1 MGMTTAQCMDV
12 LIEAG
17 LYRFGGLYD
26 EKAAVTDVT
35 YDSKE
40 TKEGTLF
47 FCKGA
52 AFKPAYLEEAV
63 RRGAVCYVSEEAY
76 PDVLCSHLIVSD
88 VRRAMAVLGAAFY
101 GHADR
106 ALDLIGITGTKG
118 KSTTAYYI
126 KYILDEYAAERG
138 EKPCGIISSIDTYD
152 GKVLEESHLTTP
164 EALVL
169 HRHFANA
176 RDCGLSRMVM
186 EVSSQALKYDRVL
199 GVSYRAGVFLNISED
214 HISPVEHRDFE
225 DYFSSKLK
233 LFSQSQT
240 AYINMDSDHAQRI
253 AEAAKAARKVVTFGK
268 RPEADFY
275 GYQIRKEDGE
285 IRFRIRC
292 AQFDAPFAL
301 TMPGLFNVEN
311 ALVAVAVCAERD
323 IPLAVMQRG
332 LYKARSSGRMEM
344 HASADGKK
352 IAIVDY
358 AHNKLSFEKLFSA
371 MRAEYPGWHIYA
383 VYGCPGGK
391 AYNRRVELGE
401 IAGKYSDA
409 VYLTMEDPGK
419 EDTHL
424 ISLEAQPHITKHNCP
439 CYLVDDR
446 GEAIQRAILEA
457 PQNTLILITG
467 KGNETRQKIG
477 TEYVPCKTDTY
488 FAERALAEGFSAADI
503 ERQIAAPAP
512 ARR

>member
-1 MGMTTAQCMDV
+1 MMAMAAAQCMDL

-17 LYRFGGLYD
+17 LYLSGALYD
-26 EKAAVTDVT
+26 SETAVTSVT

-40 TKEGTLF
+40 AADGTLF

-52 AFKPAYLEEAV
+52 AFRTEYLMEAV
-63 RRGAVCYVSEEAY
+63 RRGAVCYVSEAAY
-76 PDVLCSHLIVSD
+76 PEASCSYLIVSD

-126 KYILDEYAAERG
+126 KYILDEYAAQNG
-138 EKPCGIISSIDTYD
+138 EKPCGIVSSIDTYD
-152 GKVLEESHLTTP
+152 GKIFEESHLTTP

-169 HRHFANA
+169 HHHFANA
-176 RDCGLSRMVM
+176 RDCGISRFVM

-233 LFSQSQT
+233 LFAQSET
-240 AYINMDSDHAQRI
+240 AYINTDCDFAARI
-253 AEAAKAARKVVTFGK
+253 AEAAGASGRVVTFGQN
-268 RPEADFY
+268 EQADFY
-275 GYQIRKEDGE
+275 GYNVRKEEGE
-285 IRFRIRC
+285 IRFRVRC
-292 AQFDAPFAL
+292 AQFDVPFAL

-311 ALVAVAVCAERD
+311 ALAAIAVCTERGV
-323 IPLAVMQRG
+323 PLSVMQKG
-332 LYKARSSGRMEM
+332 LYKARSSGRMET
-344 HASADGKK
+344 HVSEDGKK

-371 MRAEYPGWHIYA
+371 MRTEYPGWHIFA

-419 EDTHL
+419 EDTHA
-424 ISLEAQPHITKHNCP
+424 ISMEAEPHIAKQNCP
-439 CYLVDDR
+439 CYLIDDR
-446 GEAIQRAILEA
+446 GEAIQRAILNA
-457 PQNTLILITG
+457 PENSLILITG

-477 TEYVPCKTDTY
+477 TAYVPCETDTY
-488 FAERALAEGFSAADI
+488 FAKRALSPGFTEADI
-503 ERQIAAPAP
+503 ERQFKTEVSAH
-512 ARR
+512 

>member
-186 EVSSQALKYDRVL
+186 EV
-199 GVSYRAGVFLNISED
+199 
-214 HISPVEHRDFE
+214 
-225 DYFSSKLK
+225 
-233 LFSQSQT
+233 
-240 AYINMDSDHAQRI
+240 
-253 AEAAKAARKVVTFGK
+253 
-268 RPEADFY
+268 
-275 GYQIRKEDGE
+275 
-285 IRFRIRC
+285 
-292 AQFDAPFAL
+292 
-301 TMPGLFNVEN
+301 
-311 ALVAVAVCAERD
+311 
-323 IPLAVMQRG
+323 
-332 LYKARSSGRMEM
+332 
-344 HASADGKK
+344 
-352 IAIVDY
+352 
-358 AHNKLSFEKLFSA
+358 
-371 MRAEYPGWHIYA
+371 
-383 VYGCPGGK
+383 
-391 AYNRRVELGE
+391 
-401 IAGKYSDA
+401 
-409 VYLTMEDPGK
+409 
-419 EDTHL
+419 
-424 ISLEAQPHITKHNCP
+424 
-439 CYLVDDR
+439 
-446 GEAIQRAILEA
+446 
-457 PQNTLILITG
+457 
-467 KGNETRQKIG
+467 
-477 TEYVPCKTDTY
+477 
-488 FAERALAEGFSAADI
+488 
-503 ERQIAAPAP
+503 
-512 ARR
+512 